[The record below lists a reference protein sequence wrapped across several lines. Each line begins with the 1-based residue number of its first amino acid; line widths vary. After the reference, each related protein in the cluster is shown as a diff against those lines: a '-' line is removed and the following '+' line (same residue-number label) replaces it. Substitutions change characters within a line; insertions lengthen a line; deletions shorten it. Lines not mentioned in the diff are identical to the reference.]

1 MTCAKPCKL
10 CPCKPTTPASHRDLI
25 RQVYDVIVNS
35 GGFPCHDKHPKAHAI
50 HDDALIEDGKFL
62 TTDCVGYQIW
72 GLTREETIKK
82 KMAPRKGT
90 LGHRDWVS
98 LTTDEK
104 RQLLESLGGTY
115 VQSLEEIKLRRKNER
130 SYHE

>member
-1 MTCAKPCKL
+1 MTCKKPCKL
-10 CPCKPTTPASHRDLI
+10 CPCKPTTPVLHRNLI
-25 RQVYDVIVNS
+25 RQVYDLITNS
-35 GGFPCHDKHPKAHAI
+35 GGFPCHDKHPTAHAI

-82 KMAPRKGT
+82 KRPPRKGSMAY
-90 LGHRDWVS
+90 WVS

-104 RQLLESLGGTY
+104 RQLLESYDGLY
-115 VQSLEEIKLRRKNER
+115 AQRQEEINLRRTHER
-130 SYHE
+130 NYHE